1 MMKRITA
8 LSAALALALSLTACG
23 GPAAPSSQSEDPAP
37 GSQGETVRVFG
48 DTVTTEDDLFTF
60 TPTFGGFAPEVG
72 NWPDENYLT
81 PDGTAVGS
89 NPFKAEEE
97 KTIMWFSADVEYI
110 GDSTEN
116 ETFSYAFTVVYDGDY
131 EFASDPYNCS
141 YTEDPAGGEWDQGSD
156 STTMTFEP
164 LSSKTTRLARL
175 CIEVPQQLETD
186 TAAPLQVIF
195 TLNGAEYAY
204 QIR

>member
-37 GSQGETVRVFG
+37 GSQGETVRAFG
-48 DTVTTEDDLFTF
+48 DTVTTEDGLFTF

-81 PDGTAVGS
+81 PDGTAVDS

-110 GDSTEN
+110 GDSTEKR
-116 ETFSYAFTVVYDGDY
+116 D
-131 EFASDPYNCS
+131 
-141 YTEDPAGGEWDQGSD
+141 
-156 STTMTFEP
+156 
-164 LSSKTTRLARL
+164 LLLRLHRGL
-175 CIEVPQQLETD
+175 
-186 TAAPLQVIF
+186 
-195 TLNGAEYAY
+195 
-204 QIR
+204 